1 MCSIDID
8 IMSRAVHVLLD
19 REAAGSHRI
28 PGVEGNF
35 PTDVAILEGV
45 RVVFHFPYC
54 NTKFS
59 FR

>member
-1 MCSIDID
+1 
-8 IMSRAVHVLLD
+8 MSRAIHVLLD

-54 NTKFS
+54 NTEFLS
-59 FR
+59 DSPS